1 MATMKAKFRSLE
13 PEGSTVNVYGY
24 VGTVGEN
31 GVISVT
37 VPESLV
43 AGELEAGRFDGD
55 TPTPAETKADKP
67 DKADKSKGK
76 TKAADAADGDTSTP

>member
-24 VGTVGEN
+24 AGVVGEN

-37 VPESLV
+37 VPDALV
-43 AGELEAGRFDGD
+43 AGEVEAGRFDGD
-55 TPTPAETKADKP
+55 TSTPPDTKP

-76 TKAADAADGDTSTP
+76 AKAADAADGDTSTP

>member
-24 VGTVGEN
+24 AGVVGEN
-31 GVISVT
+31 GVVSVT
-37 VPESLV
+37 VPDALAE
-43 AGELEAGRFDGD
+43 GEVEAGRFDGD
-55 TPTPAETKADKP
+55 TSTPPDPKADKP